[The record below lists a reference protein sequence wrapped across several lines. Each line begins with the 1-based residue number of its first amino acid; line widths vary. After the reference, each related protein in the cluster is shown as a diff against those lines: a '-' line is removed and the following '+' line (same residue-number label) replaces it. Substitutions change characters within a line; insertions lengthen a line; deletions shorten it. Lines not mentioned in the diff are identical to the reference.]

1 MKHSTAKFRF
11 SFRLAGAVFA
21 IICAVALTACDDEH
35 HGGSGNGG
43 TNSNNVNTN
52 LPASLAG
59 KTFNMTVTGQ
69 QNNSEPVGST
79 FQVTFN
85 DDSSFTYTPSP
96 QNTDAS
102 GPAQGTYTYDP
113 ATGTITLTRE
123 GKDPMTG
130 QLNFTTPTSGNT
142 HLVEPDGDFLDAD
155 FTTS

>member
-1 MKHSTAKFRF
+1 M
-11 SFRLAGAVFA
+11 
-21 IICAVALTACDDEH
+21 
-35 HGGSGNGG
+35 
-43 TNSNNVNTN
+43 NTN
-52 LPASLAG
+52 LPPSLAG

-79 FQVTFN
+79 FQVSF
-85 DDSSFTYTPSP
+85 DDASNFTYTPSA

-113 ATGTITLTRE
+113 ATGNLTLDRT

-130 QLNFTTPTSGNT
+130 QLNFTTPNSGST